1 MANTHVQRL
10 RAMGCAVGRTVA
22 AAMRTC
28 VVVAVLAALCLQ
40 LNAPCIA
47 AAETDSMFN
56 ASYTAYAGFAS
67 TAAESIVP
75 GAVPVSAPAST
86 ATAWTAKTTDAIH
99 ATAFAL
105 RQHGQT
111 TYAYVASGTSLIRMD
126 AATGTESARVELS
139 AAALGSCTFAD
150 DALVVATADG
160 CISAYDED
168 FNLAWTSEAASGASA
183 ADWTNCSSIAYGAGC
198 VFATFYS
205 YADGQAEAQVAAWSS
220 VDGSL
225 LWERELG
232 EFSAAREHVSA
243 PALFYID
250 GALAATDGGCGL
262 YLLDVETGSVL
273 DAQTVGADGVVTSAA
288 LMDDQLVVAASGGT
302 VQLWEVADGAINQT
316 ASVALGADISRCVPV
331 YAAGSIFVAD
341 AQGTLYQLTY
351 DNTSADKLTLKAQ
364 VEIASG
370 QAIAALLPVAY
381 GEKAASATLAL
392 YAQTLEGSL
401 FCLTGDGVDISA
413 AAPEFLAGVQA
424 AESDVVEGDTAKN
437 DAIDGDAT
445 VSQDSSQEADGT
457 RGTTEAQEATGDS
470 TADDSTAVSANSGQ
484 TTNSTSDAATATAPS
499 TLIVNRD
506 GSLLAV
512 LNGQVTMFAA
522 DENQAQATPVGG
534 SNGLDTLATT
544 AAGLSLPNGVG
555 LGAGV
560 LIFALGFGAYAWIR
574 NGGGRRAH
582 DEGLDEWRSR
592 GGNRGSNGNRGS
604 SGSRGGASSYGDQ
617 HTGSSRRN
625 NGGRR

>member
-86 ATAWTAKTTDAIH
+86 ATAWTAKAADATH
-99 ATAFAL
+99 ETAFAL

-111 TYAYVASGTSLIRMD
+111 TYAYVVNGTSLVRMD
-126 AATGTESARVELS
+126 AATGAESARVELS

-160 CISAYDED
+160 CVSAYDED
-168 FNLAWTSEAASGASA
+168 LNLAWISEAVSGASA
-183 ADWTNCSSIAYGAGC
+183 ADWTSCSSIAYGAGC
-198 VFATFYS
+198 VFATSYS

-232 EFSAAREHVSA
+232 EFSAAREHASS
-243 PALFYID
+243 PALFYTD
-250 GALAATDGGCGL
+250 GALVATDGGCGL
-262 YLLDVETGSVL
+262 YLLNVETGSVL
-273 DAQTVGADGVVTSAA
+273 DAQTVGAEDVATSAA
-288 LMDDQLVVAASGGT
+288 LMDDQLVVAASDGV
-302 VQLWEVADGAINQT
+302 VQLWEVADGGINQT
-316 ASVALGADISRCVPV
+316 ASVALGADISRCVPI

-351 DNTSADKLTLKAQ
+351 DDTSADKLALKAQ
-364 VEIASG
+364 LEIASG

-392 YAQTLEGSL
+392 YVQTLNGSL
-401 FCLTGDGVDISA
+401 FYLVGDGVDISA
-413 AAPEFLAGVQA
+413 ATPELLAGVQA
-424 AESDVVEGDTAKN
+424 AESDAVEGDTAKN

-445 VSQDSSQEADGT
+445 AKQDSSQEVDGT

-470 TADDSTAVSANSGQ
+470 TADDSTAVGANSDR
-484 TTNSTSDAATATAPS
+484 TTNSASDAATATALS
-499 TLIVNRD
+499 TPIVNRD

-512 LNGQVTMFAA
+512 VNGQVTMFAA

-574 NGGGRRAH
+574 NGGGRRAR

-592 GGNRGSNGNRGS
+592 GGNRGNNGNQGS

>member
-1 MANTHVQRL
+1 MVCAAG
-10 RAMGCAVGRTVA
+10 RAVA
-22 AAMRTC
+22 AAMRAC
-28 VVVAVLAALCLQ
+28 VVAAVLAALCLQ
-40 LNAPCIA
+40 FTAPCIA

-86 ATAWTAKTTDAIH
+86 ATAWAAKTTDATH
-99 ATAFAL
+99 ATALAL

-111 TYAYVASGTSLIRMD
+111 TYAYAANGTSLVRMD
-126 AATGTESARVELS
+126 AATGAESARVELS

-160 CISAYDED
+160 SISAYDED
-168 FNLAWTSEAASGASA
+168 LNLAWTSEAVSGAPA
-183 ADWTNCSSIAYGAGC
+183 AGWTDCSSIAYGAGC
-198 VFATFYS
+198 VFATFYLYS
-205 YADGQAEAQVAAWSS
+205 DGQAEAHVAAWSS

-225 LWERELG
+225 LWEHTLG
-232 EFSAAREHVSA
+232 EFFASRGHASS

-250 GALAATDGGCGL
+250 GVLAATDGGCGL
-262 YLLDVETGSVL
+262 YLLDVETGSVV
-273 DAQTVGADGVVTSAA
+273 DAQAVGAEGVVTSAA
-288 LMDDQLVVAASGGT
+288 LKDNQLVVAASDGT

-316 ASVALGADISRCVPV
+316 ASVVLSADASLCAPV

-341 AQGTLYQLTY
+341 AQGTLYQLVY
-351 DNTSADKLTLKAQ
+351 DDTSADTLALKAQ
-364 VEIASG
+364 VEIVSG

-381 GEKAASATLAL
+381 GEKASSATLAL
-392 YAQTLEGSL
+392 YAQTLNGSL
-401 FCLTGDGVDISA
+401 FCLVGDGVDVSA
-413 AAPEFLAGVQA
+413 AVPEFIAGVQT
-424 AESDVVEGDTAKN
+424 AESDVAESDTAKSN
-437 DAIDGDAT
+437 ALDGDVT
-445 VSQDSSQEADGT
+445 ESQDGSQEADGT
-457 RGTTEAQEATGDS
+457 RKTAEVPEAT
-470 TADDSTAVSANSGQ
+470 DDSTAGDSAAVGTSSNL
-484 TTNSTSDAATATAPS
+484 TTTSTPDAATATALSAP
-499 TLIVNRD
+499 IVNRD
-506 GSLLAV
+506 GSMLAV
-512 LNGQVTMFAA
+512 VNGQVTMFAT
-522 DENQAQATPVGG
+522 DEDQAQATPVGG

-592 GGNRGSNGNRGS
+592 GGNRGSNA
-604 SGSRGGASSYGDQ
+604 SRGGASSYGDQ
-617 HTGSSRRN
+617 RTDSGRRN